1 MRHFRPALHAVGELV
16 WPRTCLLC
24 DAGMPPEPS
33 PLCLCPSCQSA
44 LTADSF
50 STCSRCASSIG
61 PHVPNVVGCTR
72 CANEKYHFKSA
83 QRLGVYD
90 GVLRDAILKSKNP
103 GQEILAETM
112 GLLWGE
118 HSRSRLLQSN
128 PQIIVPVPLH
138 WRRRWER
145 GFNQSESVARGL
157 SVALKLPLSCWAVR
171 RVRATLSQTT
181 QTPAERRKNVVGAF
195 RSGGFAT
202 VKNLRI
208 LLIDDVLTTGAT
220 SEAVTQALLA
230 AGAARVDVAVLAHR

>member
-1 MRHFRPALHAVGELV
+1 MGIFRTALHAVGELV
-16 WPRTCLLC
+16 WPRNCLVC
-24 DAGMPPEPS
+24 DAGMPADPS
-33 PLCLCPSCQSA
+33 YHCLCPSCTSA
-44 LTADSF
+44 LISDSF

-61 PHVPNVVGCTR
+61 PHVPTAVECSR
-72 CANEKYHFKSA
+72 CSNEKYHFKSA

-118 HSRSRLLQSN
+118 QFRSRLLQSA

-171 RVRATLSQTT
+171 RVRATPSQTS
-181 QTPAERRKNVVGAF
+181 QTPTERRKNVIGAF

-202 VKNLRI
+202 VKDLRI
-208 LLIDDVLTTGAT
+208 LLVDDVLTTGAT
-220 SEAVTQALLA
+220 SEAVTLALLA
-230 AGAARVDVAVLAHR
+230 AGAAQVDVAVLAHR